1 MLGKINDVKVG
12 KNTPKQKDVI
22 NDYEDLY
29 NTREK
34 VLDFFIDYTKMV
46 FFDAGYKTKHS
57 KWFEILTPKQMFERL
72 PIAFAQLK
80 AGNNSEGLIN
90 EIKKI
95 VYFFYQCK
103 EITKKVYN
111 NIIKSIQTQKI
122 DIIFMNSE
130 NIKISE
136 SHVLILNLTDKLDLR
151 RGEKGIVLLNLSVY
165 YTWKSHKK
173 LIQ

>member
-46 FFDAGYKTKHS
+46 FFDAGYKAKHS

-80 AGNNSEGLIN
+80 AGNNSKGLM
-90 EIKKI
+90 
-95 VYFFYQCK
+95 
-103 EITKKVYN
+103 
-111 NIIKSIQTQKI
+111 KS
-122 DIIFMNSE
+122 
-130 NIKISE
+130 
-136 SHVLILNLTDKLDLR
+136 
-151 RGEKGIVLLNLSVY
+151 
-165 YTWKSHKK
+165 KK
-173 LIQ
+173 LFIFFINAKKSLKKYTTT